1 MHWKREMT
9 FQWGGGPHPQL
20 SQLLRPQGLA
30 RPAATGQ
37 GSLLWPAGKIRRERR
52 HYTTALS
59 LQTSLL
65 PPCKPP
71 PSCDFK
77 AACLLF
83 TGEACEAPLAR
94 RDQMQKLTGQ
104 GA

>member
-9 FQWGGGPHPQL
+9 FQWGGGPPPSSANCCAHKAWP
-20 SQLLRPQGLA
+20 G
-30 RPAATGQ
+30 PAATGQ